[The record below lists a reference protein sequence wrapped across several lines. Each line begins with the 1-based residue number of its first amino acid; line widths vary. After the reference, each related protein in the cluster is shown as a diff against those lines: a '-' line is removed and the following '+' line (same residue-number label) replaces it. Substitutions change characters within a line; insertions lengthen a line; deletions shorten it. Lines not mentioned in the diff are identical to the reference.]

1 MNEPRK
7 VVFYSARQEDAQQK
21 FLEKQR
27 RRAEFSKDMSIVM
40 SIILM
45 LILFT
50 AFSVLLGLLHT
61 AVPTLIAAL

>member
-1 MNEPRK
+1 MNERRK

-21 FLEKQR
+21 FLEKLR
-27 RRAEFSKDMSIVM
+27 RRAEFSKDVSIMM